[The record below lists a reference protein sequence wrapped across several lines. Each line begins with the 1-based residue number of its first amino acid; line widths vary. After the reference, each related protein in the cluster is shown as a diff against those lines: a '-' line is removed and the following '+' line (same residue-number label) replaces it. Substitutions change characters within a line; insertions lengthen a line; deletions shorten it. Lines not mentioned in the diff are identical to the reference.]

1 MMNIGFIGVGGMAQA
16 IIAGLLQAKAFLP
29 EDIIVHSRRQENYA
43 PYAKQHGLMT
53 AASNADVAT
62 QSDLVVLAVTPN
74 VAPDVLREIKPQL
87 ADGQTTLISIVAGLS
102 LATMGDIVGTK
113 VPILRTLPN
122 VNVEIGAGM
131 TAVAANSQLT
141 GGKLTSAL
149 GVFGAIGTTTQ
160 LAEDQFGIFSA
171 LAGSS
176 PAYIDLFID
185 SLSRAGVKY
194 GLTKAQATQIAAQAT
209 LGSAKMVLKSD
220 KIPFALI
227 DQVASPGGS
236 TVAGLLA
243 MEEAGLMTSVVKG
256 IDATVAKDQAGRH

>member
-1 MMNIGFIGVGGMAQA
+1 MNIGFIGVGGMAQA
-16 IIAGLLQAKAFLP
+16 IIGGLLQAKAFLP
-29 EDIIVHSRRQENYA
+29 EDILVHSHHKENYEAYATQHHLMPA
-43 PYAKQHGLMT
+43 P
-53 AASNADVAT
+53 SNTVVAT
-62 QSDLVVLAVTPN
+62 ESDLVVLAVTPN
-74 VAPDVLREIKPQL
+74 VAPAVLNEIKDVLK
-87 ADGQTTLISIVAGLS
+87 DGQTTLISIVAGLS
-102 LATMGDIVGTK
+102 LDAMAQIVGPK

-131 TAVAANSQLT
+131 TAVAANQNLS
-141 GGKLTSAL
+141 GGRLTSAL

-176 PAYIDLFID
+176 PAYVDLFVD

-194 GLTKAQATQIAAQAT
+194 GLTKQQATQIAAQAT
-209 LGSAKMVLKSD
+209 LGSAKMILKSD
-220 KIPFALI
+220 KVPFALI

-243 MEEAGLMTSVVKG
+243 MEEAGLMTAVVKG
-256 IDATVAKDQAGRH
+256 IDATVHQDHVTRQ

>member
-1 MMNIGFIGVGGMAQA
+1 MNIGFIGVGGMAQA
-16 IIAGLLQAKAFLP
+16 IISGLLRAKAFLP
-29 EDIIVHSRRQENYA
+29 DDIIVHSHRQESYG
-43 PYAKQHGLMT
+43 PYATQHNLMT
-53 AASNADVAT
+53 APTNAAVAT
-62 QSDLVVLAVTPN
+62 ESDLVVLAVTPN
-74 VAPDVLREIKPQL
+74 VAPAVLTEIKDAL

-102 LATMGDIVGTK
+102 LDAMAQLVGPS

-131 TAVAANSQLT
+131 TAVAANDQLT

-149 GVFGAIGTTTQ
+149 GVFGAIGTTTE
-160 LAEDQFGIFSA
+160 LAEDQFGVFSA

-194 GLTKAQATQIAAQAT
+194 GLTKQQATQIAAQAT
-209 LGSAKMVLKSD
+209 LGSAKMILKSD

-243 MEEAGLMTSVVKG
+243 MEEAGLMTAVVKG
-256 IDATVAKDQAGRH
+256 IDATVAKDNANSH